1 MILEVSSDAGTA
13 RFKVSSQ
20 VLCIASPVFRAM
32 LGPSS
37 SFKEACELR
46 ASAVS
51 SEPYVL
57 QLGEDD
63 PQALVVVLNA
73 LHLQGSKVPIS
84 ISFQNLVDLAIICDK
99 YDCAPGVTLWADV
112 WTEVWKKYALEPG
125 FERWLFI
132 SWTFGIDEIFMSLS
146 KKLIMEGE
154 FEWNNP
160 RSLLLKGHPI
170 DDMLIPEPVMGKS
183 LASHYHAIPG
193 SHRVQL
199 ASILEQRSNTL
210 RDMLQCTLSYIERYT
225 LAWGRTFCK
234 STRTEKCDTMILGSL
249 IREFRSKG
257 LIPTHEEFLLRSIA
271 DVEKTI
277 RGLKIQFFES
287 VSERQE
293 PCTPWTLH
301 GPATPPYCFKHK
313 EISNCPMTMISHE
326 ATCSFLPELFDRI
339 DDALSVID
347 GLCLDDFKSTEARS
361 REIGA
366 ARWESLVYR

>member
-1 MILEVSSDAGTA
+1 MAAVDVVPYGDLILEVSSDAGTA

-46 ASAVS
+46 ASAIS

-154 FEWNNP
+154 FEWSNP

-183 LASHYHAIPG
+183 LASNYYAIPG
-193 SHRVQL
+193 SHR
-199 ASILEQRSNTL
+199 SN
-210 RDMLQCTLSYIERYT
+210 
-225 LAWGRTFCK
+225 
-234 STRTEKCDTMILGSL
+234 
-249 IREFRSKG
+249 
-257 LIPTHEEFLLRSIA
+257 
-271 DVEKTI
+271 
-277 RGLKIQFFES
+277 
-287 VSERQE
+287 
-293 PCTPWTLH
+293 
-301 GPATPPYCFKHK
+301 
-313 EISNCPMTMISHE
+313 
-326 ATCSFLPELFDRI
+326 
-339 DDALSVID
+339 
-347 GLCLDDFKSTEARS
+347 
-361 REIGA
+361 
-366 ARWESLVYR
+366 